1 MFQWK
6 AFLWQLAFA
15 GVILVILSAV
25 TLYILS
31 ATGVLNNSGRSTP
44 AAAPVV
50 PLVVSFPPT
59 EAPLLTPPPPVDP
72 TSTALLFTL
81 PKNGVR
87 LFGAG
92 ESCSVGISTAGKAC
106 AEGLTCMAQAGA
118 TEGTCRLNET
128 PFPPEKLAPPAES
141 TSGCP
146 DGEVACTADL
156 VAKGNGCIIGRCIL
170 QGVVAEPSSA
180 PPAET
185 TSGCPDGEVACTADL
200 VAKGNGCIIG
210 RCIIQGVVAEP
221 SSGSGPGPV
230 MSTPLNGAAPEESA
244 MSLQKGSVSEP
255 QASAPL
261 TGGARVFQP
270 KGEDPTKT
278 QEEIVEALVT
288 LHRHGADCSVGIL
301 HKDCTLDLLMQSWG
315 HNTYCCL

>member
-1 MFQWK
+1 MHTNIAKATARGAQLKDLDDQTTVLEEKGSSFMKTSTDVKKMFQWK

-118 TEGTCRLNET
+118 TEGTCRLKET

-141 TSGCP
+141 
-146 DGEVACTADL
+146 
-156 VAKGNGCIIGRCIL
+156 
-170 QGVVAEPSSA
+170 
-180 PPAET
+180 

-315 HNTYCCL
+315 VLGGV